1 MVVTLRMRLL
11 RVGPEPHPPGRLLA
25 PTHRGPVGL
34 GYIGFRLFFCVNPRV
49 F

>member
-1 MVVTLRMRLL
+1 MVVTLRLL

-34 GYIGFRLFFCVNPRV
+34 GYMGFRFFVV
-49 F
+49 